1 MGTSVTVAAAE
12 ESNGTWRDFLPLSAV
27 FAIGLALAVTAFVAV
42 RDHYQS
48 QDQQQFRRNATYYST
63 SFKDDV
69 ARHVTAL
76 GAIRAFVSASKS
88 VTRWEFSNYA
98 AQIMP
103 QNLGFRAVLWVP
115 NILQK
120 TRAAYEASLQQDGL
134 YGLGIGELTSQGHI
148 VAAAP
153 RDSYLPVTFIE
164 PFDGNDN
171 LVGLDLARLPRFA
184 ALFNDAAKSNAVAAS
199 MPMGQA
205 LVAGTQGPV
214 VLLAFPLRPPPAAD
228 DDAAAM
234 PLQGY
239 ALGVLQLQSLLAEA
253 FGPSGAPVEAAIAY
267 QDNLKAGAM
276 VLSAGQPVPATSW
289 FGSAAFHQAVPFD
302 IAGRHFLLALRSVGA
317 VDSMTSLYV
326 PLGASLLVIALTALL
341 AQNMSTTI
349 LRKRLVERAVISR
362 TAQLKSANDTL
373 RGEVEQRRQAEAAL
387 RVARDK
393 AEGAS
398 RAKSF
403 FMATMSHELRT
414 PLNAIIGFSS
424 LLAQPGTCDG
434 ARQLDYANEILVSG
448 QRLLSLI
455 NDILDLTQMDSG
467 TEDDA
472 LIYLPDCIAAIVADA
487 TDAAAKAG
495 VTLKASVADDLP
507 ALTGDSKRLSK
518 ALAHLVSNAV
528 KFTPSG
534 GAAVIK
540 AHCGPAGTLIVEI
553 IDSGVGMPPDAQD
566 KIRDVFRQKEVFS
579 QYDGKL
585 GRRYDGVGLGL
596 TYVGK
601 VAELHE
607 ASLDVTSEP
616 GKGTRIR
623 LIFNSHRIARKL
635 EVA

>member
-1 MGTSVTVAAAE
+1 
-12 ESNGTWRDFLPLSAV
+12 
-27 FAIGLALAVTAFVAV
+27 
-42 RDHYQS
+42 
-48 QDQQQFRRNATYYST
+48 
-63 SFKDDV
+63 
-69 ARHVTAL
+69 
-76 GAIRAFVSASKS
+76 
-88 VTRWEFSNYA
+88 
-98 AQIMP
+98 
-103 QNLGFRAVLWVP
+103 
-115 NILQK
+115 
-120 TRAAYEASLQQDGL
+120 
-134 YGLGIGELTSQGHI
+134 
-148 VAAAP
+148 
-153 RDSYLPVTFIE
+153 LPVTFIE

-184 ALFNDAAKSNAVAAS
+184 ALFNDAAKANAVAAS

-267 QDNLKAGAM
+267 QDNLKSGAI
-276 VLSAGQPVPATSW
+276 VLSAGNPVPATRW

-302 IAGRHFLLALRSVGA
+302 IAGRHFLLALRSVGT

-387 RVARDK
+387 RVAHDK
-393 AEGAS
+393 AQSAS

-424 LLAQPGTCDG
+424 ILAQPGTCDG
-434 ARQLDYANEILVSG
+434 ARQRDYGNEILVSG